1 MSPARPALDLD
12 TFLTTV
18 YCLVDD
24 LYRAHCAGRKPRR
37 PGHRPELSDSEV
49 LTLALLAQWWPDNSE
64 RAFCRYA
71 ADHWRA
77 YFPRLLEGSAL
88 NRRIRDLTGVLAL
101 LGPLVA
107 AHARAALGLGP
118 ATYAVVDGAPV
129 PLMQRCRGER
139 HRVFAAEAAIGKGG
153 PQKDWY
159 YGLKELLAVD
169 EQGFLTGFVAG
180 PANTDERLL
189 LEALLRW
196 RHDPRAPLP
205 TGPELERLL
214 GPTHGRGGGHRQGPT
229 GPVGPRL
236 GAGRPRWA
244 PLLGDLGY
252 RGDAWHAHWADDL
265 AAVVLTKETIG
276 ARVGRAGDRGL
287 VRAFNG
293 ARQLVERAVGRLE
306 GQLHLHVPRARSLA
320 GLWARL
326 GAKVAAANVLL
337 YLNRRCGRPPE
348 AHFNPF
354 LA

>member
-1 MSPARPALDLD
+1 MSHALPDLDLD
-12 TFLTTV
+12 TFLTAV
-18 YCLVDD
+18 YCVVDD
-24 LYRAHCAGRKPRR
+24 LYRAHCAARKPRR
-37 PGHRPELSDSEV
+37 PGRRPELSDSEV

-64 RAFCRYA
+64 RAFAGYA
-71 ADHWRA
+71 ADHWRP
-77 YFPRLLEGSAL
+77 YFPRLLDPSAL
-88 NRRIRDLTGVLAL
+88 NRRVRDLTGVLAL
-101 LGPLVA
+101 LGPLIA
-107 AHARAALGLGP
+107 ARARAELGLAP
-118 ATYAVVDGAPV
+118 SPYEVVDGAPV

-139 HRVFAAEAAIGKGG
+139 HRVFAAEAAIGRGG
-153 PQKDWY
+153 PQKDWF
-159 YGLKELLAVD
+159 YGLKELLVAD
-169 EQGFLTGFVAG
+169 EQGFLTGFVLG

-214 GPTHGRGGGHRQGPT
+214 GPTHGRGGHRQGPT

-236 GAGRPRWA
+236 GAGRPWWV
-244 PLLGDLGY
+244 PLLADLGY
-252 RGDAWHAHWADDL
+252 RGEPWHAHWADDL
-265 AAVVLTKETIG
+265 ATVVLTKRTVGE
-276 ARVGRAGDRGL
+276 RVGRVGDRGL

-293 ARQLVERAVGRLE
+293 ARQLIERAVGRLE
-306 GQLHLHVPRARSLA
+306 GQFHLPFPRARSLA

-326 GAKVAAANVLL
+326 GAKLAAANVLA

>member
-1 MSPARPALDLD
+1 MSPARPVLDLD
-12 TFLTTV
+12 TFLTAV
-18 YCLVDD
+18 YCVVDD
-24 LYRAHCAGRKPRR
+24 LFQQHCARRKPRR

-49 LTLALLAQWWPDNSE
+49 LALALLAQWWPGNSE
-64 RAFCRYA
+64 RAFCAYA
-71 ADHWRA
+71 AGHWRP
-77 YFPRLLEGSAL
+77 YFPHLLDPSAL
-88 NRRIRDLTGVLAL
+88 NRRVRDLTGVLAL

-107 AHARAALGLGP
+107 ERARAELGLGP
-118 ATYAVVDGAPV
+118 APYAVVDGAPV

-139 HRVFAAEAAIGKGG
+139 HRVFTAEAGIGKGG

-159 YGLKELLAVD
+159 YGLKELLVVD
-169 EQGFLTGFVAG
+169 EQGFLTGFVLG

-205 TGPELERLL
+205 SGPELERLL
-214 GPTHGRGGGHRQGPT
+214 GPTHGRGGHRQGPT
-229 GPVGPRL
+229 GPLGPRL
-236 GAGRPRWA
+236 GAGRPWWV

-252 RGDAWHAHWADDL
+252 RGAPWHAHWAADL
-265 AAVVLTKETIG
+265 ATVVLTKRTVGER
-276 ARVGRAGDRGL
+276 AGRAGDRAL

-293 ARQLVERAVGRLE
+293 ARQIVERAVGRLE
-306 GQLHLHVPRARSLA
+306 DQLHLHFPRARSLA

-326 GAKVAAANVLL
+326 GAKVAAANVLV
-337 YLNRRCGRPPE
+337 YLNHRFGRPPE